1 MDFNPPLNDCR
12 MTATNINI
20 DEFINILTT
29 LRANG
34 HKLIDLDMI
43 PDENHPSMNK
53 LVIHPVHTQQGLLPA
68 PQEYYQQEHPSIIR
82 NPNINRD
89 NNDIFDSFKL

>member
-1 MDFNPPLNDCR
+1 

-29 LRANG
+29 LRARG
-34 HKLIDLDMI
+34 HRLIDLDMT

-53 LVIHPVHTQQGLLPA
+53 LVVHPVTTQNMQP
-68 PQEYYQQEHPSIIR
+68 PPEDYYQQQPKPEVK
-82 NPNINRD
+82 NPKISRD
-89 NNDIFDSFKL
+89 NNDIFSSFNL